1 MRPAPASRI
10 AAARSTGTA
19 HRIPSTPADSD
30 PGSGLD
36 SGPGPSPDPASDPD
50 QQPTDPGHQP
60 TARRFAGVATMI
72 GSGLSNQT
80 GAAIG
85 SHAFPVLGPIGVV
98 AVRQYVAA
106 IVLLAVGRPRLR
118 SFTWWQWRPV
128 VALAVVFGTMNLSL
142 YTAIDR
148 IGLGLAVT
156 LEFLGPLCIALAASR
171 RRADACCA
179 LVAAAAVVTLM
190 RPRPSADYL
199 GMGLGLLAAVCWAS
213 YILLNRTVG
222 RRVPGAQGS
231 AAAAGLSALM
241 FLPVGIAVAVHQP
254 PTASAVAYAVTAGV
268 LSSAVPYL
276 ADLFTLRRVPA
287 QAFGLFMSVNPVLAA
302 LVGWVGLG
310 QNLGWTEWTSIGAI
324 VAANTLSILTRR
336 G

>member
-1 MRPAPASRI
+1 MRPASAS
-10 AAARSTGTA
+10 
-19 HRIPSTPADSD
+19 PQTPADSA
-30 PGSGLD
+30 P
-36 SGPGPSPDPASDPD
+36 GPGPDLDLD
-50 QQPTDPGHQP
+50 LDPGLAPNPGPDADQRP
-60 TARRFAGVATMI
+60 TGRRFAGVATMVA
-72 GSGLSNQT
+72 SGLSNQT

-85 SHAFPVLGPIGVV
+85 SHAFPVLGPLGVV

-118 SFTWWQWRPV
+118 TFTWWQWRPV
-128 VALAVVFGTMNLSL
+128 AGLAVVFGTMNLSL
-142 YTAIDR
+142 YSAIDR

-156 LEFLGPLCIALAASR
+156 LEFLGPLCIALAAAR
-171 RRADACCA
+171 RRVDACCA
-179 LVAAAAVVTLM
+179 LVAAAAAVTLM

-199 GMGLGLLAAVCWAS
+199 GMGLALLAAVCWAS
-213 YILLNRTVG
+213 YIMLNRTVG

-241 FLPVGIAVAVHQP
+241 FLPVGIAIAVRQP
-254 PTASAVAYAVTAGV
+254 PTVSAAVYAVTAGV

-310 QNLGWTEWTSIGAI
+310 QDLGWTEWISVGAI
-324 VAANTLSILTRR
+324 VAANALSILTRR